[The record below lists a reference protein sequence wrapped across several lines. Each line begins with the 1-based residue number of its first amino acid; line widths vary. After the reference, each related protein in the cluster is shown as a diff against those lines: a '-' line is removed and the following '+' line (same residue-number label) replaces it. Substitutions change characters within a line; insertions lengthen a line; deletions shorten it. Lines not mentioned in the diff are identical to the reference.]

1 MTRSS
6 TDHDSGSAD
15 IGLAFLAEL
24 ESWLATETSGSAP
37 ALRSSLLRRLR
48 EAQAE
53 QPSMALI
60 HQLAAR
66 ALQVA
71 DAGAAREEKAPEVRS
86 QLARSCEAE
95 RADLIAAGEAVAR
108 TAVELLD
115 RREPWIA
122 TLSNS
127 RTVRDALRRARES
140 GREPRALVAEG
151 RPRLEGRRLA
161 AALAAEGL
169 PVWLVADAALPL
181 FLSQAHALWMG
192 ADAVT
197 DRGVINKIGAYPAAL
212 AAREHSV
219 PVYALAVRK
228 KFLPA
233 GTPAL
238 KIVEMPPE
246 EVWEEPAPGVR
257 PRNLYFEVVPLELL
271 RGVAV
276 EDGVLGPAEAAIVA
290 RERPLP
296 EELAGG

>member
-1 MTRSS
+1 VTRSS

-276 EDGVLGPAEAAIVA
+276 EDGVLGPAEAAIMA

>member
-1 MTRSS
+1 
-6 TDHDSGSAD
+6 
-15 IGLAFLAEL
+15 
-24 ESWLATETSGSAP
+24 
-37 ALRSSLLRRLR
+37 
-48 EAQAE
+48 
-53 QPSMALI
+53 
-60 HQLAAR
+60 
-66 ALQVA
+66 
-71 DAGAAREEKAPEVRS
+71 
-86 QLARSCEAE
+86 
-95 RADLIAAGEAVAR
+95 
-108 TAVELLD
+108 
-115 RREPWIA
+115 
-122 TLSNS
+122 
-127 RTVRDALRRARES
+127 
-140 GREPRALVAEG
+140 
-151 RPRLEGRRLA
+151 
-161 AALAAEGL
+161 
-169 PVWLVADAALPL
+169 VADAALPL